1 MKDSADLARLL
12 AFHLCAGV
20 DETLEDRPCDRTAFA
35 APSRPV
41 TIANEDARA
50 LARSCRSLEE
60 IKAALARFEGCA
72 LKRTAT
78 TTVVGRGN
86 PAARLM
92 LVGEA
97 PGADEDRQGR
107 PFVGAAGQLLDRML
121 AAIGLDEN
129 SVYITNVVPW
139 RPPGNRSPTAEEV
152 AQCLPFLERQVE
164 LVAPLLLVLLGN
176 IAVRAVLERSE
187 GITKLRGRWFDYG
200 TPALARP
207 IPAFALFHPAYL
219 LRQPAQKRQAWA
231 DLLELKAR
239 FRTALAA
246 IP

>member
-12 AFHLCAGV
+12 AFHLGAGV
-20 DETLEDRPCDRTAFA
+20 DETLEDRPCDRIA
-35 APSRPV
+35 ASASLRLEARPAAEPV
-41 TIANEDARA
+41 PGAAVPGADGHASAPRNLKPHADEDPRA
-50 LARSCRSLEE
+50 LARSCASLEDL
-60 IKAALARFEGCA
+60 KAALARFEGCA

-129 SVYITNVVPW
+129 SVYITNVLPW
-139 RPPGNRSPTAEEV
+139 RPPGNRPPTPEEI
-152 AQCLPFLERQVE
+152 AQCLPFLERQIE
-164 LVAPLLLVLLGN
+164 LVAPLVLVL
-176 IAVRAVLERSE
+176 V
-187 GITKLRGRWFDYG
+187 
-200 TPALARP
+200 
-207 IPAFALFHPAYL
+207 
-219 LRQPAQKRQAWA
+219 
-231 DLLELKAR
+231 
-239 FRTALAA
+239 
-246 IP
+246 